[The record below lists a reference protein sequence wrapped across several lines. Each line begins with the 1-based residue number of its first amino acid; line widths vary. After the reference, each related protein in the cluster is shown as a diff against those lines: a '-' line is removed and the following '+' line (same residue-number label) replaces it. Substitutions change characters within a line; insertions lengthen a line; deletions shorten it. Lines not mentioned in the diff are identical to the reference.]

1 MGGRPLENTCG
12 MKERGNGYVWGRAAV
27 REEGE
32 QTSTGPEGLIPK
44 TCAWKLQESELRNAS
59 ALELHHIE
67 MHCCWGVS
75 SPSLG
80 ECKPRA
86 DEGIASQKLQ

>member
-1 MGGRPLENTCG
+1 M
-12 MKERGNGYVWGRAAV
+12 WGRGAV

-32 QTSTGPEGLIPK
+32 HTSTGPEGLIPK
-44 TCAWKLQESELRNAS
+44 TCAWKLQESELRYTHPQGRCPRRTPAVTLNCTTLRCTA
-59 ALELHHIE
+59 AG
-67 MHCCWGVS
+67 GVS